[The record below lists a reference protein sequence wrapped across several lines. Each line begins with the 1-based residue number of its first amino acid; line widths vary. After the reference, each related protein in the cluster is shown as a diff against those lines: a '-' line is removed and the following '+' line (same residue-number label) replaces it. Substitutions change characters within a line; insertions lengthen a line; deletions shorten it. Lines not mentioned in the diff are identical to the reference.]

1 MPPPSPGAH
10 AAHEQPS
17 LLSLDRHISAVE
29 NIASLLSLVSE
40 SPDFATPEYR
50 GLSWLADRLTDE
62 ANDLRQTFDS
72 VLAANAK
79 KQ

>member
-1 MPPPSPGAH
+1 MPPPPADAR

-29 NIASLLSLVSE
+29 NIASLVSE
-40 SPDFATPEYR
+40 SPDFAASEYR

-62 ANDLRQTFDS
+62 TSDLRRMFDG
-72 VLAANAK
+72 VLAANAE